1 MPPTTGG
8 RTSGNRI
15 SERRM
20 RWPRNDVRAST
31 RAIGTPNNTHS
42 AVAAIE
48 VCRLSRSAA
57 TEDSDV
63 IRAGNRDQ
71 STRVVIAASGRMTKS
86 APSPAGR

>member
-8 RTSGNRI
+8 RTSGNSI

-20 RWPRNDVRAST
+20 RCPRKELRAST
-31 RAIGTPNNTHS
+31 MAIGTPNSRHK
-42 AVAAIE
+42 AVEAIE

-57 TEDSDV
+57 TEDSEV
-63 IRAGNRDQ
+63 IRAKNRDQ
-71 STRVVIAASGRMTKS
+71 STRVVMAAKGKMTNS